1 MSKLRN
7 ISRLTVPIINYHLE
21 FGDGESLQNV
31 YKYWDMGMYLEWLEY
46 WKQEFISNK
55 EWENAAAYKLESKFI
70 TEMLGEDYRQ
80 K

>member
-1 MSKLRN
+1 
-7 ISRLTVPIINYHLE
+7 
-21 FGDGESLQNV
+21 
-31 YKYWDMGMYLEWLEY
+31 MGMYLEWLEY